1 MITDVSLR
9 RLYLI
14 FNRLL
19 SYALVVAGVRRDG
32 AASGPPAQP
41 GVAGTAETIVNLTK
55 PASVASS
62 QRGLDP
68 APEPTRELTRS
79 GWPAGRE

>member
-9 RLYLI
+9 LLYLI

-19 SYALVVAGVRRDG
+19 SFARVVAGVRRDG

-41 GVAGTAETIVNLTK
+41 GVAGTAETIVNLTN
-55 PASVASS
+55 PRAWHRAS
-62 QRGLDP
+62 RGLDP